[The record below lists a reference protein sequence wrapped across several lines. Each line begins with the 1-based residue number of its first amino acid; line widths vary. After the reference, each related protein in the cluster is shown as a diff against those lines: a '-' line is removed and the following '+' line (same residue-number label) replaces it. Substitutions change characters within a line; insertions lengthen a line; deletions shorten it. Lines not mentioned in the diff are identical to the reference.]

1 MRPSMSP
8 PGTPRHGVER
18 TNPLAERLFRDAVGM
33 FDLLTMYL
41 GVRLGLYTSL
51 AGVGWS
57 TSTQLAERT
66 GTFERYVREWLE
78 QQTASEILEV
88 DDPDA
93 EPFARRYRVP
103 PAHIEVLVDTHS
115 LNYEAY
121 KAIEMVRGAR
131 PLPQL
136 VEAFRTGAGLA
147 PIPWEP
153 EGRAEFNRSR
163 FLSLLGKVWLPLVP
177 DLDARL
183 RSDPPARMA
192 DLGCGTGWACIATAL
207 AYPKVRIDGFDL
219 DEAAVTKG
227 KENAASAGLA
237 DRVSFFVQ
245 DVAEL
250 EGAAVYDLVT
260 ILEALHDM
268 ARPVDALRVARSLL
282 GEGGSVFVADELVG
296 ERFAL
301 PVTDQERYMFGWS
314 VVACLPEAMGEPGS
328 AGTGAVMRPDT
339 VRRYAEEAGFG
350 RFEIL
355 PIETNFWRF
364 YRLRS

>member
-1 MRPSMSP
+1 
-8 PGTPRHGVER
+8 
-18 TNPLAERLFRDAVGM
+18 M
-33 FDLLTMYL
+33 FDLLTVYL
-41 GVRLGLYTSL
+41 GVRLRLYDSL
-51 AGVGWS
+51 AEVGWS
-57 TSTQLAERT
+57 TSTGLAERS

-88 DDPDA
+88 EDPDA
-93 EPFARRYRVP
+93 EPTARRYRVP
-103 PAHIEVLVDTHS
+103 PAHVEVLVDTTS

-136 VEAFRTGAGLA
+136 VEAFRTGAGL
-147 PIPWEP
+147 PPLPWEP

-163 FLSLLGKVWLPLVP
+163 FLNLLGRVWLPRVP

-183 RSDPPARMA
+183 RSGPPARMA
-192 DLGCGTGWACIATAL
+192 DLGCGTGWACVAVAL
-207 AYPKVRIDGFDL
+207 AYPNVLVDGFDL
-219 DEAAVTKG
+219 DEAAVTRA
-227 KENAASAGLA
+227 KENAASAGVA
-237 DRVSFFVQ
+237 DRVSFSVQ
-245 DVAEL
+245 DVADL

-282 GEGGSVFVADELVG
+282 GVGGSVLVADELVG

-301 PVTDQERYMFGWS
+301 PASDQERYMFGWS
-314 VVACLPEAMGEPGS
+314 VVGCLPEAMGEPES
-328 AGTGAVMRPDT
+328 AGTGAVMRPGT
-339 VRRYAEEAGFG
+339 VRRFAEEAGFG

>member
-1 MRPSMSP
+1 
-8 PGTPRHGVER
+8 
-18 TNPLAERLFRDAVGM
+18 
-33 FDLLTMYL
+33 
-41 GVRLGLYTSL
+41 
-51 AGVGWS
+51 
-57 TSTQLAERT
+57 
-66 GTFERYVREWLE
+66 
-78 QQTASEILEV
+78 
-88 DDPDA
+88 
-93 EPFARRYRVP
+93 
-103 PAHIEVLVDTHS
+103 
-115 LNYEAY
+115 
-121 KAIEMVRGAR
+121 
-131 PLPQL
+131 
-136 VEAFRTGAGLA
+136 
-147 PIPWEP
+147 
-153 EGRAEFNRSR
+153 
-163 FLSLLGKVWLPLVP
+163 
-177 DLDARL
+177 
-183 RSDPPARMA
+183 
-192 DLGCGTGWACIATAL
+192 
-207 AYPKVRIDGFDL
+207 
-219 DEAAVTKG
+219 
-227 KENAASAGLA
+227 
-237 DRVSFFVQ
+237 VSFFVQ

-314 VVACLPEAMGEPGS
+314 VVGCLPEAMGEPGS

>member
-1 MRPSMSP
+1 MSVQR
-8 PGTPRHGVER
+8 TPRHGAER
-18 TNPLAERLFRDAVGM
+18 TNPLAERLFRDALGM

-41 GVRLGLYTSL
+41 GVRLGLYESL
-51 AGVGWS
+51 AESGWT
-57 TSTQLAERT
+57 TSTELAERT

-78 QQTASEILEV
+78 QQTVSGILEV
-88 DDPDA
+88 EDPEA
-93 EPFARRYRVP
+93 EALARRYRVP
-103 PAHIEVLVDTHS
+103 PAHVEVLVDTGS

-121 KAIEMVRGAR
+121 KSIELVRGAR

-136 VEAFRTGAGLA
+136 VEAFRTGAGL
-147 PIPWEP
+147 PPLPWEP
-153 EGRAEFNRSR
+153 EGRAEFNRAR
-163 FLSLLGKVWLPLVP
+163 FVNLLGKVWLPLVP

-183 RSDPPARMA
+183 RSDPSARVA
-192 DLGCGTGWACIATAL
+192 DLGCGTGWASVAAAV
-207 AYPKVRIDGFDL
+207 AYPKITVDGFDL
-219 DEAAVTKG
+219 DQAAVNRAR
-227 KENAASAGLA
+227 ENADSAGVA

-250 EGAAVYDLVT
+250 EGAAVYDLVI

-268 ARPVDALRVARSLL
+268 ARPVDALRIARSLL
-282 GEGGSVFVADELVG
+282 AGGGSVVVADELVG
-296 ERFAL
+296 DRFA
-301 PVTDQERYMFGWS
+301 VSVSDQERYMFGWS
-314 VVACLPEAMGEPGS
+314 VVGCLPEAMGEPGS

-339 VRRYAEEAGFG
+339 VRRYADEAGFG